1 MAGGPLTDRA
11 TVEGFGRE
19 WTTFDQSGLDPRVL
33 RASFDR
39 YFAIF
44 PWEALPEGA
53 IGIDV
58 GCGTGRWARFVA
70 PRVGRLLCVDPS
82 DVAVGVARR
91 ALRDVANVDVQV
103 AAAGGLPMADA
114 SLDFGYALGVLHH
127 MPDPA
132 VGLRDCAHVLKP
144 GAPFLVYL
152 YYDLD
157 NRPAWFRALWR
168 TTDAVRR
175 GISRLPFRARYWL
188 TQVIAA
194 LVYWPL
200 SRTATRAKSSVG

>member
-91 ALRDVANVDVQV
+91 AARGVPNMAAQE
-103 AAAGGLPMADA
+103 AAAPGLPLAA
-114 SLDFGYALGVLHH
+114 SSPHL
-127 MPDPA
+127 
-132 VGLRDCAHVLKP
+132 
-144 GAPFLVYL
+144 
-152 YYDLD
+152 
-157 NRPAWFRALWR
+157 
-168 TTDAVRR
+168 
-175 GISRLPFRARYWL
+175 
-188 TQVIAA
+188 
-194 LVYWPL
+194 
-200 SRTATRAKSSVG
+200 